1 MARKS
6 KGRAAGRS
14 VPSGKMV
21 PLNPWIPAVPVKRS
35 KTAKGKYMLKLIL
48 GIPLLL
54 SAGMASGE
62 PLPNRTLHVPVEL
75 TRHWLTVRQFEKLFS
90 AKDKLLQQYEAR
102 IILVA
107 KGGK

>member
-1 MARKS
+1 MAKKTK
-6 KGRAAGRS
+6 KGRSAGRS
-14 VPSGKMV
+14 LSGKV
-21 PLNPWIPAVPVKRS
+21 VALNPWIPAVPVKRS
-35 KTAKGKYMLKLIL
+35 KGARGKNLLKLIL

-54 SAGMASGE
+54 TAGVAAGE

-75 TRHWLTVRQFEKLFS
+75 TQHWLTVRQFEKLFS
-90 AKDKLLQQYEAR
+90 ARDAILQQYEAR

>member
-1 MARKS
+1 MAKKS
-6 KGRAAGRS
+6 KGRSAGR
-14 VPSGKMV
+14 PFSGKMV
-21 PLNPWIPAVPVKRS
+21 PLNPWIPAVPVKGS
-35 KTAKGKYMLKLIL
+35 KASKGRNMLKLIL

-54 SAGMASGE
+54 SASTASGE

-75 TRHWLTVRQFEKLFS
+75 TRHWLTIRQFEKLI
-90 AKDKLLQQYEAR
+90 AVKDALLQQYEAR